1 MAFAKK
7 CDRCGKLYEPYPTGK
22 KTENN
27 ALRRVRIDPDGY
39 ICSQDNTLDLCPEC
53 MAEFNKWM
61 IGGKFGDARHN

>member
-7 CDRCGKLYEPYPTGK
+7 CDRCGVLYEPYPTGN

-27 ALRRVRIDPDGY
+27 AVRRVCRYQDGT
-39 ICSQDNTLDLCPEC
+39 IRSHDEVLDLCPEC

-61 IGGKFGDARHN
+61 LGGKFGDG